1 MLIQAMGINSE
12 VEVFF
17 QLTGRTNY
25 TNFSA
30 FYQAN
35 YDSSVN
41 LLNNP
46 DLVASNK
53 EIAVISA
60 LWFYKKNVLDKIIV
74 DGNISVEKVTEKVN
88 GGNKRNRRQNR
99 ITYKD

>member
-1 MLIQAMGINSE
+1 MHERDARASG
-12 VEVFF
+12 
-17 QLTGRTNY
+17 GRTNY
-25 TNFSA
+25 TNFNT

-35 YDSSVN
+35 FDSSVN

-60 LWFYKKNVLDKIIV
+60 LWFYKNKVLDKINV
-74 DGNISVEKVTEKVN
+74 DDNTSVKAVTEKIN
-88 GGNKRNRRQNR
+88 GGKNGLNDRKELHTKTKTN
-99 ITYKD
+99 IDCL